1 MMHRRAEAGSLKPI
15 ALASYPGSGNTW
27 VRWMIEAAS
36 GISTGSI
43 YNDVDLYFQGKHN
56 HSLDQKLIFC

>member
-1 MMHRRAEAGSLKPI
+1 MYRRAEVGRLKPI

-27 VRWMIEAAS
+27 LRWMIEAAS

-43 YNDVDLYFQGKHN
+43 YYDVDLYFKGN
-56 HSLDQKLIFC
+56 LIFFFHPLNGS